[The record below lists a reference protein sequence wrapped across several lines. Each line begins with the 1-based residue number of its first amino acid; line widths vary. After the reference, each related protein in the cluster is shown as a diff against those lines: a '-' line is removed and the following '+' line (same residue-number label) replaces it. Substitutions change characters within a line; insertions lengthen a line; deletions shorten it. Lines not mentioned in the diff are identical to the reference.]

1 MTTFQGED
9 TRNFV
14 LTLNKPNV
22 INIKCITKEELLP
35 FFNKYYKSRNCNV
48 SEISFHLFS
57 LLAPCAQESTVL

>member
-35 FFNKYYKSRNCNV
+35 FLTNITRA
-48 SEISFHLFS
+48 E
-57 LLAPCAQESTVL
+57 TVM